1 MALVRF
7 DRWSRS
13 LRNSIAAV
21 TVFVVTA
28 AFLPFREFLTPTE
41 VALTLLL
48 VVLFASTLF
57 GSTSGLIASVAA
69 IACFNFFFLPPFH
82 TFDISGAE
90 NWIAF
95 GTFVITALIAG
106 QLSGY
111 ARRRAEES
119 EARQR
124 EIERLYDELRSAFEQ
139 ASEAEALRKS
149 EKLKSALLDA
159 VTHDL
164 RTPLTS
170 IKASVT
176 TLIEDSREKVLDGD
190 SQQEF
195 LEIIDEETD
204 RLNDFIEGMV
214 GIAKIEANAMSL
226 QRRSSSIEEIVGN
239 ALERAKRA
247 TREHRIEVDI
257 APDLPN
263 IFADAASIAE
273 VLFTLIDNAAKYSA
287 GGTSIKIAATGSDGK
302 VLISV
307 QDQGKGIEPAMR
319 QRVFDKFFRSA
330 ENIHQTGSGLGLGL
344 AIAKGIVESQGGSIR
359 IEDGDSGFVT
369 KFVVGLPVGLEGSS
383 ERTTPSAE
391 ADATPPSGD
400 VRMSGA

>member
-1 MALVRF
+1 MALVQF
-7 DRWSRS
+7 DKWGRGW
-13 LRNSIAAV
+13 RNVVSAAV
-21 TVFVVTA
+21 VLLVTA

-57 GSTSGLIASVAA
+57 GSTSGLVASVAA

-82 TFDISGAE
+82 TFDISGPE

-95 GTFVITALIAG
+95 GTFIITALISG

-124 EIERLYDELRSAFEQ
+124 EIERLYEELQSAFVQ

-176 TLIEDSREKVLDGD
+176 TLIEDSKEDLLDAE
-190 SQQEF
+190 SRQEF

-204 RLNDFIEGMV
+204 RLNEFIEGMV
-214 GIAKIEANAMSL
+214 GIAKVEANAMSL
-226 QRRSSSIEEIVGN
+226 HKRSASVDEIVSN
-239 ALERAKRA
+239 AMERAKRVTA
-247 TREHRIEVDI
+247 GHTLDVTLQ
-257 APDLPN
+257 PDLPN
-263 IFADAASIAE
+263 VFADAASIAE
-273 VLFTLIDNAAKYSA
+273 VVFTLIDNAAKYSNA
-287 GGTSIKIAATGSDGK
+287 GTLIGVSAASSDGH
-302 VLISV
+302 VEITV
-307 QDQGKGIEPAMR
+307 QDQGKGISADLRE
-319 QRVFDKFFRSA
+319 RVFDKFFRSD
-330 ENIHQTGSGLGLGL
+330 EQDIHRTGSGLGLGL
-344 AIAKGIVESQGGSIR
+344 AIAKGIVESHGGSIR
-359 IEDGDSGFVT
+359 IDDGDAGFVT
-369 KFVVGLPVGLEGSS
+369 KFVVSLP
-383 ERTTPSAE
+383 TAK
-391 ADATPPSGD
+391 
-400 VRMSGA
+400 

>member
-1 MALVRF
+1 VLAAL
-7 DRWSRS
+7 
-13 LRNSIAAV
+13 AV
-21 TVFVVTA
+21 LVVTG

-57 GSTSGLIASVAA
+57 GSTSGLVASVAA

-90 NWIAF
+90 NWLAF
-95 GTFVITALIAG
+95 GTFVITALISG

-119 EARQR
+119 EARKA
-124 EIERLYDELRSAFEQ
+124 EIERLYDELRGAFEQ

-176 TLIEDSREKVLDGD
+176 TLIEDSQEKILDAE
-190 SQQEF
+190 SRKEF
-195 LEIIDEETD
+195 LDIIDEETD
-204 RLNDFIEGMV
+204 RLNEFIEGMV
-214 GIAKIEANAMSL
+214 GIAKVEANAMSL
-226 QRRSSSIEEIVGN
+226 HRRSASVEEIVGN
-239 ALERAKRA
+239 AVMRAKRV
-247 TREHRIEVDI
+247 TEDHRVEADL

-263 IFADAASIAE
+263 VYADAASIAE
-273 VLFTLIDNAAKYSA
+273 VVFTLIDNAAKYSNA
-287 GGTSIKIAATGSDGK
+287 GTSIAISAVTSDDH
-302 VLISV
+302 VELIV
-307 QDQGKGIEPAMR
+307 QDQGQGIDPSMR
-319 QRVFDKFFRSA
+319 TRVFDKFFRSD
-330 ENIHQTGSGLGLGL
+330 EHEIHKTGSGLGLGL

-359 IEDGDSGFVT
+359 IEDGSEGFVT
-369 KFVVGLPVGLEGSS
+369 KFVVSLPVSVEG
-383 ERTTPSAE
+383 E
-391 ADATPPSGD
+391 G
-400 VRMSGA
+400 

>member
-7 DRWSRS
+7 DKWSRGWRS
-13 LRNSIAAV
+13 VIAAV
-21 TVFVVTA
+21 VVFLVTA

-48 VVLFASTLF
+48 VVLFSSTLF

-111 ARRRAEES
+111 ARKRAEES
-119 EARQR
+119 EARQS
-124 EIERLYDELRSAFEQ
+124 EIERLYDELRAAFEQ

-176 TLIEDSREKVLDGD
+176 TLIEDSREKLLDGE
-190 SQQEF
+190 SKQEF

-204 RLNDFIEGMV
+204 RLNEFIEGMV

-226 QRRSSSIEEIVGN
+226 QKRSASVEEIIAN
-239 ALERAKRA
+239 AVERAKRV
-247 TREHRIEVDI
+247 TGQHRVEVDI
-257 APDLPN
+257 ARDLPN
-263 IFADAASIAE
+263 IFADAASISE

-287 GGTSIKIAATGSDGK
+287 EGTTIRIAGGVVEGRVEIA
-302 VLISV
+302 V
-307 QDQGKGIEPAMR
+307 QDQGKGIDPSMR
-319 QRVFDKFFRSA
+319 ERVFDKFFRA
-330 ENIHQTGSGLGLGL
+330 DDQEIHRTGSGLGLGL
-344 AIAKGIVESQGGSIR
+344 AIAKGIVESQGGSIGV
-359 IEDGDSGFVT
+359 EDGEDGFVT
-369 KFVVGLPVGLEGSS
+369 RFSVRLPM
-383 ERTTPSAE
+383 AE
-391 ADATPPSGD
+391 DS
-400 VRMSGA
+400 RS

>member
-1 MALVRF
+1 
-7 DRWSRS
+7 
-13 LRNSIAAV
+13 V
-21 TVFVVTA
+21 TVITVTA
-28 AFLPFREFLTPTE
+28 VFLPFREFLTPTE

-57 GSTSGLIASVAA
+57 GSTSGLLAA
-69 IACFNFFFLPPFH
+69 VFAILCFNFFFLPPFH
-82 TFDISGAE
+82 TFDISGPE

-119 EARQR
+119 MARQK

-176 TLIEDSREKVLDGD
+176 TLLEDMRSRVLDSE

-204 RLNDFIEGMV
+204 RLDEFVEGIV
-214 GIAKIEANAMSL
+214 GIAKIEANAL
-226 QRRSSSIEEIVGN
+226 ELHRRSASVDEIITN
-239 ALERAKRA
+239 ALERAG
-247 TREHRIEVDI
+247 RITEGHSVKVSI
-257 APDLPN
+257 EPDLPN
-263 IFADAASIAE
+263 VYADAASIAE
-273 VLFTLIDNAAKYSA
+273 VVFTLLDNAAKYSPR
-287 GGTSIKIAATGSDGK
+287 GTIIYVSARTCKSGQVEIT
-302 VLISV
+302 V

-319 QRVFDKFFRSA
+319 ERVFEKFVRGGAEHEIHEIHRSS
-330 ENIHQTGSGLGLGL
+330 GGLGLGL
-344 AIAKGIVESQGGSIR
+344 AIAKGIVDSQGGKIG
-359 IEDGDSGFVT
+359 IADGDSGFVT
-369 KFVVGLPVGLEGSS
+369 KLSVILPVISNEK
-383 ERTTPSAE
+383 R
-391 ADATPPSGD
+391 
-400 VRMSGA
+400 

>member
-7 DRWSRS
+7 DKWSRGVRS
-13 LRNSIAAV
+13 VIAGA

-28 AFLPFREFLTPTE
+28 AFMPFGEFLTPTE

-48 VVLFASTLF
+48 VVLFGSTLF
-57 GSTSGLIASVAA
+57 GSTAGLVAAVSA
-69 IACFNFFFLPPFH
+69 IACFNFFFLPPIF
-82 TFDISGAE
+82 TFTISE
-90 NWIAF
+90 PQNLVAF
-95 GTFVITALIAG
+95 ATFIITAVIAG

-124 EIERLYDELRSAFEQ
+124 EIERLYEELQAAFEQ

-176 TLIEDSREKVLDGD
+176 TLIEDAKDDLLDAE

-204 RLNDFIEGMV
+204 RLNEFIEGLV

-226 QRRSSSIEEIVGN
+226 HKRVASVEEIVGN
-239 ALERAKRA
+239 AVERAKRA
-247 TREHRIEVDI
+247 TEDHRIEIDI

-263 IFADAASIAE
+263 VYADAASIAE
-273 VLFTLIDNAAKYSA
+273 VVFTLIDNAAKYSNA
-287 GGTSIKIAATGSDGK
+287 GTSISISATSFEGR
-302 VLISV
+302 VEIVV

-319 QRVFDKFFRSA
+319 SRVFDKFFRS
-330 ENIHQTGSGLGLGL
+330 EEQDIHRTGSGLGLGL

-359 IEDGDSGFVT
+359 IEDGDAGFVT
-369 KFVVGLPVGLEGSS
+369 KFVIGLPNDRV
-383 ERTTPSAE
+383 A
-391 ADATPPSGD
+391 
-400 VRMSGA
+400 

>member
-1 MALVRF
+1 LVRF
-7 DRWSRS
+7 DKWGRGW
-13 LRNSIAAV
+13 RNVVSAAV
-21 TVFVVTA
+21 VLLVTA

-57 GSTSGLIASVAA
+57 GSTSGLVASVAA

-82 TFDISGAE
+82 TFNISGPE

-95 GTFVITALIAG
+95 GTFIITALISG

-124 EIERLYDELRSAFEQ
+124 EIERLYDELQAAFEQ

-176 TLIEDSREKVLDGD
+176 TLIEDSKEDLLDGE
-190 SQQEF
+190 SKQEF

-204 RLNDFIEGMV
+204 RLNEFIEGMV

-226 QRRSSSIEEIVGN
+226 HKRSASIEEIVGN
-239 ALERAKRA
+239 AVERGKRVTA
-247 TREHRIEVDI
+247 QHTVDVTLQ
-257 APDLPN
+257 PDLPN
-263 IFADAASIAE
+263 VYADAASIAE
-273 VLFTLIDNAAKYSA
+273 VVFTLIDNAAKYSSA
-287 GGTSIKIAATGSDGK
+287 GTSIA
-302 VLISV
+302 ISARKSENTVEVIV

-319 QRVFDKFFRSA
+319 ARVFDKFFRSD
-330 ENIHQTGSGLGLGL
+330 EQDIHRTGSGLGLGL

-359 IEDGDSGFVT
+359 IEDGDAGFVT
-369 KFVVGLPVGLEGSS
+369 KFVVSLPISK
-383 ERTTPSAE
+383 
-391 ADATPPSGD
+391 
-400 VRMSGA
+400 

>member
-1 MALVRF
+1 M
-7 DRWSRS
+7 
-13 LRNSIAAV
+13 IAAV
-21 TVFVVTA
+21 TVFLVTA

-82 TFDISGAE
+82 TFDISGAG

-111 ARRRAEES
+111 AR
-119 EARQR
+119 QR
-124 EIERLYDELRSAFEQ
+124 EIERLYDELQGAFEQ
-139 ASEAEALRKS
+139 ASEAEALRRS

-176 TLIEDSREKVLDGD
+176 TLIDDSREKLLDGE
-190 SQQEF
+190 SKQEF

-204 RLNDFIEGMV
+204 RLNEFIEGMV

-226 QRRSSSIEEIVGN
+226 QKRSASVEEIVGN
-239 ALERAKRA
+239 AVERAKRV
-247 TREHRIEVDI
+247 TGEHRVEVDI
-257 APDLPN
+257 TPDLPN
-263 IFADAASIAE
+263 IFADAASISE
-273 VLFTLIDNAAKYSA
+273 VVFTLIDNAAKYSA
-287 GGTSIKIAATGSDGK
+287 GGTTIRISATTSDGR

-307 QDQGKGIEPAMR
+307 EDQGKGIESGMR
-319 QRVFDKFFRSA
+319 ERVFDKFFRA
-330 ENIHQTGSGLGLGL
+330 GEQDIHRTGSGLGLGL
-344 AIAKGIVESQGGSIR
+344 AIAKGIVESQGGSIG
-359 IEDGDSGFVT
+359 IEDGDGGFVT
-369 KFVVGLPVGLEGSS
+369 KFVISLPVSE

-391 ADATPPSGD
+391 AAATPPS
-400 VRMSGA
+400 

>member
-7 DRWSRS
+7 DKWSRGVRS
-13 LRNSIAAV
+13 VIAAV
-21 TVFVVTA
+21 TVFLVTA

-119 EARQR
+119 EARQK
-124 EIERLYDELRSAFEQ
+124 EIERLYDELRGAFEQ
-139 ASEAEALRKS
+139 ASEAAALRKS

-176 TLIEDSREKVLDGD
+176 TLIEDSAEKLLDGE
-190 SQQEF
+190 SKQEF

-204 RLNDFIEGMV
+204 RLNEFIQGMV

-226 QRRSSSIEEIVGN
+226 HRRSASVEEIVGN
-239 ALERAKRA
+239 AVERAKRV
-247 TREHRIEVDI
+247 TGEHRVEVI
-257 APDLPN
+257 TAPDLPN
-263 IFADAASIAE
+263 IFADAASISE
-273 VLFTLIDNAAKYSA
+273 VVYTLIDNAAKYSA
-287 GGTSIKIAATGSDGK
+287 GGTTIEIRAVREGEQVEIA
-302 VLISV
+302 V
-307 QDQGKGIEPAMR
+307 QDQGRGIDPSMR
-319 QRVFDKFFRSA
+319 ERVFDKFFRA
-330 ENIHQTGSGLGLGL
+330 DDQDIHRTGSGLGLGL

-359 IEDGDSGFVT
+359 IVDGDAGSVT
-369 KFVVGLPVGLEGSS
+369 KFLVSLPISK
-383 ERTTPSAE
+383 
-391 ADATPPSGD
+391 
-400 VRMSGA
+400 

>member
-1 MALVRF
+1 M
-7 DRWSRS
+7 RS
-13 LRNSIAAV
+13 VIAAV
-21 TVFVVTA
+21 VVLLVAA

-57 GSTSGLIASVAA
+57 GSTSGLVASAAA

-95 GTFVITALIAG
+95 GTFVITALISG

-124 EIERLYDELRSAFEQ
+124 EIERLYEELQSAFEQ

-176 TLIEDSREKVLDGD
+176 TLIEDSKEDLLDAE

-204 RLNDFIEGMV
+204 RLNEFIEGMV

-226 QRRSSSIEEIVGN
+226 HKRSASVEEIVGN
-239 ALERAKRA
+239 AVERAKRVTA
-247 TREHRIEVDI
+247 RHTVTV
-257 APDLPN
+257 ALQPDLPN
-263 IFADAASIAE
+263 VYADAASIAE
-273 VLFTLIDNAAKYSA
+273 VVFTLIDNAAKYSNA
-287 GGTSIKIAATGSDGK
+287 GTSIELSA
-302 VLISV
+302 ISSHDHVEIIV
-307 QDQGKGIEPAMR
+307 QDQGRGIEPSMR
-319 QRVFDKFFRSA
+319 DRVFDKFFRSDDQD
-330 ENIHQTGSGLGLGL
+330 IHRTGSGLGLGL

-359 IEDGDSGFVT
+359 VEDGDSGFVT
-369 KFVVGLPVGLEGSS
+369 KFVVSLPV
-383 ERTTPSAE
+383 
-391 ADATPPSGD
+391 
-400 VRMSGA
+400 V

>member
-1 MALVRF
+1 VALVRF
-7 DRWSRS
+7 DKWSRGVRS
-13 LRNSIAAV
+13 VIAAV
-21 TVFVVTA
+21 TVFLVTA

-119 EARQR
+119 EARQK
-124 EIERLYDELRSAFEQ
+124 EIERLYDELRGAFEQ
-139 ASEAEALRKS
+139 ASEAAALRKS

-176 TLIEDSREKVLDGD
+176 TLIEDSAEKLLDGE
-190 SQQEF
+190 SKQEF

-204 RLNDFIEGMV
+204 RLNEFIQGMV

-226 QRRSSSIEEIVGN
+226 HRRSASVEEIVGN
-239 ALERAKRA
+239 AVERAKRV
-247 TREHRIEVDI
+247 TGEHRVEVI
-257 APDLPN
+257 TAPDLPN
-263 IFADAASIAE
+263 IFADAASISE
-273 VLFTLIDNAAKYSA
+273 VVYTLIDNAAKYSA
-287 GGTSIKIAATGSDGK
+287 GGTTIEIRAVREGEQVEIA
-302 VLISV
+302 V
-307 QDQGKGIEPAMR
+307 QDQGRGIDPSMR
-319 QRVFDKFFRSA
+319 ERVFDKFFRA
-330 ENIHQTGSGLGLGL
+330 DDQDIHRTGSGLGLGL

-359 IEDGDSGFVT
+359 IVDGDAGSVT
-369 KFVVGLPVGLEGSS
+369 KFLVSLPISK
-383 ERTTPSAE
+383 
-391 ADATPPSGD
+391 
-400 VRMSGA
+400 

>member
-1 MALVRF
+1 V
-7 DRWSRS
+7 
-13 LRNSIAAV
+13 IAAA
-21 TVFVVTA
+21 TVFIVTA
-28 AFLPFREFLTPTE
+28 AFMPFGSFMTPTE

-48 VVLFASTLF
+48 VVLFSSTLF
-57 GSTSGLIASVAA
+57 GSTAGLVASVAA
-69 IACFNFFFLPPFH
+69 IACFNFFFLPPIF
-82 TFDISGAE
+82 TFTISDPQ
-90 NWIAF
+90 NLVAF
-95 GTFVITALIAG
+95 ATFVITALISG

-124 EIERLYDELRSAFEQ
+124 EIERLYEELQAAFEQ

-176 TLIEDSREKVLDGD
+176 TLIEDSKEDLLDAE

-204 RLNDFIEGMV
+204 RLNEFIEGMV

-226 QRRSSSIEEIVGN
+226 HKRVASVEEIVGN
-239 ALERAKRA
+239 AVERAKRVTGRHTVA
-247 TREHRIEVDI
+247 VSLQ
-257 APDLPN
+257 PDLPN
-263 IFADAASIAE
+263 VYADAASIAE
-273 VLFTLIDNAAKYSA
+273 VVFTLIDNAAKYSNA
-287 GGTSIKIAATGSDGK
+287 GTSISISAVGVEDH
-302 VLISV
+302 VDLIV
-307 QDQGKGIEPAMR
+307 QDQGKGIDPSMR
-319 QRVFDKFFRSA
+319 TRVFDKFFRSD
-330 ENIHQTGSGLGLGL
+330 EQDIHKTGSGLGLGL
-344 AIAKGIVESQGGSIR
+344 AIAKGIVESQGGSIG
-359 IEDGDSGFVT
+359 IEDGDAGFVT
-369 KFVVGLPVGLEGSS
+369 RFVVSLPVSEERTT

-391 ADATPPSGD
+391 AAATPPS
-400 VRMSGA
+400 

>member
-1 MALVRF
+1 M
-7 DRWSRS
+7 
-13 LRNSIAAV
+13 RNAVAAAV
-21 TVFVVTA
+21 VLLVTA

-57 GSTSGLIASVAA
+57 GSTSGLVASVAA

-82 TFDISGAE
+82 TFNISGPE

-95 GTFVITALIAG
+95 GTFVITALISG

-124 EIERLYDELRSAFEQ
+124 EIERLYEELRAAFEQ
-139 ASEAEALRKS
+139 VSEAEALRKS

-176 TLIEDSREKVLDGD
+176 TLIEDFKDNVLDEE

-204 RLNDFIEGMV
+204 RLNEFIEGMV
-214 GIAKIEANAMSL
+214 GIAKVEANAMSL
-226 QRRSSSIEEIVGN
+226 NKRSASAEEIVAN
-239 ALERAKRA
+239 AVERAKRVTA
-247 TREHRIEVDI
+247 GHIVEASVQ
-257 APDLPN
+257 PDLPN
-263 IFADAASIAE
+263 VYADAASIAE
-273 VLFTLIDNAAKYSA
+273 VLFTLIDNAAKYSNA
-287 GGTSIKIAATGSDGK
+287 GTPIKVSAANSEGHVELT
-302 VLISV
+302 V
-307 QDQGKGIEPAMR
+307 QDQGRGIEPAMR
-319 QRVFDKFFRSA
+319 GRVFEKFFRS
-330 ENIHQTGSGLGLGL
+330 EDQDIHRTGSGLGLGL
-344 AIAKGIVESQGGSIR
+344 AIARGIVESQGGSIS
-359 IEDGDSGFVT
+359 IEDGDAGFVT
-369 KFVVGLPVGLEGSS
+369 KFIVRLPVLS
-383 ERTTPSAE
+383 
-391 ADATPPSGD
+391 
-400 VRMSGA
+400 

>member
-1 MALVRF
+1 VALVRF
-7 DRWSRS
+7 DKWSRGWRS
-13 LRNSIAAV
+13 AIAAV
-21 TVFVVTA
+21 TVFLVTA

-57 GSTSGLIASVAA
+57 GSTSGLVASVAA

-124 EIERLYDELRSAFEQ
+124 EIERLYDELRGAFEQ

-176 TLIEDSREKVLDGD
+176 TLIEDSRENMLDGE
-190 SQQEF
+190 SKQEF

-204 RLNDFIEGMV
+204 RLNEFIEGMV

-226 QRRSSSIEEIVGN
+226 HKRSTSVEEIIGN
-239 ALERAKRA
+239 AVERAKRV
-247 TREHRIEVDI
+247 TGEHRVEVDI
-257 APDLPN
+257 AADLPN
-263 IFADAASIAE
+263 VYADAASIAE
-273 VLFTLIDNAAKYSA
+273 VVFTLIDNATKYSTA
-287 GGTSIKIAATGSDGK
+287 ATTIRIAAVGDEDQ
-302 VLISV
+302 VRISV
-307 QDQGKGIEPAMR
+307 QDQGKGIDAGMR
-319 QRVFDKFFRSA
+319 ERVFEKFFRA
-330 ENIHQTGSGLGLGL
+330 GEQDIHRTGSGLGLGL

-359 IEDGDSGFVT
+359 IEDGDDGFVT
-369 KFVVGLPVGLEGSS
+369 RFVVDLPVSN
-383 ERTTPSAE
+383 ERTPA
-391 ADATPPSGD
+391 
-400 VRMSGA
+400 

>member
-1 MALVRF
+1 
-7 DRWSRS
+7 
-13 LRNSIAAV
+13 LRGVIAAV
-21 TVFVVTA
+21 VVLLVTS

-57 GSTSGLIASVAA
+57 GSTSGLVASVAA
-69 IACFNFFFLPPFH
+69 IACFNFFFLPPVN
-82 TFDISGAE
+82 TFNISGPE

-95 GTFVITALIAG
+95 GTFVITALISG

-124 EIERLYDELRSAFEQ
+124 EIERLYTQLQSAFEQ
-139 ASEAEALRKS
+139 ASDAEALRKS

-176 TLIEDSREKVLDGD
+176 TLIEDLEEDLLDSD

-204 RLNDFIEGMV
+204 RLNEFIEGMV

-226 QRRSSSIEEIVGN
+226 HKRVASVEEIVGN
-239 ALERAKRA
+239 AVERAKRVA
-247 TREHRIEVDI
+247 ARHTIDVSLQ
-257 APDLPN
+257 PDLPN
-263 IFADAASIAE
+263 VYADAASIAE
-273 VLFTLIDNAAKYSA
+273 VVFTLIDNAAKYSNV
-287 GGTSIKIAATGSDGK
+287 GTRIG
-302 VLISV
+302 ISARRFEDTVEVIV
-307 QDQGKGIEPAMR
+307 QDQGKGIDPAMR
-319 QRVFDKFFRSA
+319 SRVFDKFFRSD
-330 ENIHQTGSGLGLGL
+330 EQDIHRTGNGLGLGL
-344 AIAKGIVESQGGSIR
+344 AIAKGIVESQGGSVR
-359 IEDGDSGFVT
+359 IDDGDAGFVT
-369 KFVVGLPVGLEGSS
+369 KFVVSLPISK
-383 ERTTPSAE
+383 
-391 ADATPPSGD
+391 
-400 VRMSGA
+400 

>member
-1 MALVRF
+1 M
-7 DRWSRS
+7 RS
-13 LRNSIAAV
+13 VIAAV
-21 TVFVVTA
+21 TVFLVTA
-28 AFLPFREFLTPTE
+28 AFLPFREYLTPTE

-48 VVLFASTLF
+48 VVLFASTVF
-57 GSTSGLIASVAA
+57 GSTSGLVASVAA
-69 IACFNFFFLPPFH
+69 IACFNFFFLPPVN
-82 TFDISGAE
+82 TFNISGPE

-95 GTFVITALIAG
+95 GTFVITALISG

-119 EARQR
+119 ETRQR
-124 EIERLYDELRSAFEQ
+124 EIERLYDELQSAFEQ

-176 TLIEDSREKVLDGD
+176 TLIEDSKEDLLDAE

-204 RLNDFIEGMV
+204 RLNEFIEGMV

-226 QRRSSSIEEIVGN
+226 HKRSASVEEIVGN
-239 ALERAKRA
+239 AVERAKRVTA
-247 TREHRIEVDI
+247 RHTVDVTLEK
-257 APDLPN
+257 DLTN
-263 IFADAASIAE
+263 VYADAASIAE
-273 VLFTLIDNAAKYSA
+273 VMFTLIDNASKYSNA
-287 GGTSIKIAATGSDGK
+287 GTLIRVSAAGFDDHVEIA
-302 VLISV
+302 VE
-307 QDQGKGIEPAMR
+307 DQGKGIDPSQRA
-319 QRVFDKFFRSA
+319 RVFDKFFRSD
-330 ENIHQTGSGLGLGL
+330 EQDIHRTGSGLGLGL

-359 IEDGDSGFVT
+359 IEDGGTGFVT
-369 KFVVGLPVGLEGSS
+369 KFVVSLPISK
-383 ERTTPSAE
+383 
-391 ADATPPSGD
+391 
-400 VRMSGA
+400 

>member
-1 MALVRF
+1 MTLGRF
-7 DRWSRS
+7 GNIGRGI
-13 LRNSIAAV
+13 RNAIAVV
-21 TVFVVTA
+21 TVITVTA
-28 AFLPFREFLTPTE
+28 VFLPFREFLTPTE

-57 GSTSGLIASVAA
+57 GSTSGLLAA
-69 IACFNFFFLPPFH
+69 VFAILCFNFFFLPPFH
-82 TFDISGAE
+82 TFDISGPE

-119 EARQR
+119 MARQK

-176 TLIEDSREKVLDGD
+176 TLLEDMRSRVLDSE

-204 RLNDFIEGMV
+204 RLDEFVEGIV
-214 GIAKIEANAMSL
+214 GIAKIEANAL
-226 QRRSSSIEEIVGN
+226 ELHRRSASVDEIITN
-239 ALERAKRA
+239 ALERAG
-247 TREHRIEVDI
+247 RITEGHSVKVSI
-257 APDLPN
+257 EPDLPN
-263 IFADAASIAE
+263 VYADAASIAE
-273 VLFTLIDNAAKYSA
+273 VVFTLLDNAAKYSPR
-287 GGTSIKIAATGSDGK
+287 GTIIYVSARTCKSGQIEIT
-302 VLISV
+302 V

-319 QRVFDKFFRSA
+319 ERVFEKFVRGGAEHEIHEIHRSS
-330 ENIHQTGSGLGLGL
+330 GGLGLGL
-344 AIAKGIVESQGGSIR
+344 AIAKGIVDSQGGKIG
-359 IEDGDSGFVT
+359 IADGDSGFVT
-369 KFVVGLPVGLEGSS
+369 KLSVILPVISNEK
-383 ERTTPSAE
+383 R
-391 ADATPPSGD
+391 
-400 VRMSGA
+400 

>member
-1 MALVRF
+1 M
-7 DRWSRS
+7 
-13 LRNSIAAV
+13 IAAV
-21 TVFVVTA
+21 TVFLVTA

-119 EARQR
+119 EARQK
-124 EIERLYDELRSAFEQ
+124 EIERLYDELRGAFEQ
-139 ASEAEALRKS
+139 ASEAAALRKS

-176 TLIEDSREKVLDGD
+176 TLIEDSAEKLLDGE
-190 SQQEF
+190 SKQEF

-204 RLNDFIEGMV
+204 RLNEFIQGMV

-226 QRRSSSIEEIVGN
+226 HRRSASVEEIVGN
-239 ALERAKRA
+239 AVERAKRV
-247 TREHRIEVDI
+247 TGEHRVEVI
-257 APDLPN
+257 TAPDLPN
-263 IFADAASIAE
+263 IFADAASISE
-273 VLFTLIDNAAKYSA
+273 VVYTLIDNAAKYSA
-287 GGTSIKIAATGSDGK
+287 GGTTIEIRAVREGEQVEIA
-302 VLISV
+302 V
-307 QDQGKGIEPAMR
+307 QDQGRGIDPSMR
-319 QRVFDKFFRSA
+319 ERVFDKFFRA
-330 ENIHQTGSGLGLGL
+330 DDQDIHRTGSGLGLGL

-359 IEDGDSGFVT
+359 IVDGDAGSVT
-369 KFVVGLPVGLEGSS
+369 KFLVSLPISK
-383 ERTTPSAE
+383 
-391 ADATPPSGD
+391 
-400 VRMSGA
+400 

>member
-1 MALVRF
+1 V
-7 DRWSRS
+7 RS
-13 LRNSIAAV
+13 LIAAV
-21 TVFVVTA
+21 VVLLVTA
-28 AFLPFREFLTPTE
+28 AFVPFREFLTPTE

-57 GSTSGLIASVAA
+57 GSTAGLVASVAS

-82 TFDISGAE
+82 TFDISGPE

-95 GTFVITALIAG
+95 GTFIITAIISG

-124 EIERLYDELRSAFEQ
+124 EIERLYEELRSAFEQ

-176 TLIEDSREKVLDGD
+176 TLIEDAKDDLLDAE

-204 RLNDFIEGMV
+204 RLNEFIEGMV

-226 QRRSSSIEEIVGN
+226 HKRSASVEEIVGN
-239 ALERAKRA
+239 AVERAKRA
-247 TREHRIEVDI
+247 TENHRIEVNI
-257 APDLPN
+257 ASDLPN
-263 IFADAASIAE
+263 VYADAASIAE
-273 VLFTLIDNAAKYSA
+273 VVFTLIDNAAKYSKA
-287 GGTSIKIAATGSDGK
+287 GTSISISATSFEGR
-302 VLISV
+302 VEIIV

-319 QRVFDKFFRSA
+319 SRVFDKFFRS
-330 ENIHQTGSGLGLGL
+330 EEQDIHKTGSGLGLGL

-359 IEDGDSGFVT
+359 TEDGDKGFVT
-369 KFVVGLPVGLEGSS
+369 KFIVSLPIAEVNPGS
-383 ERTTPSAE
+383 
-391 ADATPPSGD
+391 
-400 VRMSGA
+400 

>member
-1 MALVRF
+1 ML
-7 DRWSRS
+7 
-13 LRNSIAAV
+13 
-21 TVFVVTA
+21 VTA
-28 AFLPFREFLTPTE
+28 AFLPFRESLTPTE

-95 GTFVITALIAG
+95 GTFVITALISG

-119 EARQR
+119 EARKA
-124 EIERLYDELRSAFEQ
+124 EIERLYDELRGAFEQ

-176 TLIEDSREKVLDGD
+176 TLIEDSREKVLDGE
-190 SQQEF
+190 SKQEF

-214 GIAKIEANAMSL
+214 GIAQIEANALSL
-226 QRRSSSIEEIVGN
+226 QKRAASVEEMVAN
-239 ALERAKRA
+239 ALERAKRV
-247 TREHRIEVDI
+247 TKDHEVTVEI

-263 IFADAASIAE
+263 VFADAASISE
-273 VLFTLIDNAAKYSA
+273 VLFTLIDNAAKYSPA
-287 GGTSIKIAATGSDGK
+287 GTAIQVSAATADGG
-302 VLISV
+302 VELRV
-307 QDQGKGIEPAMR
+307 QDQGKGIKPEMR
-319 QRVFDKFFRSA
+319 ERVFDKFFRS
-330 ENIHQTGSGLGLGL
+330 EEQDIHRTGSGLGLGL
-344 AIAKGIVESQGGSIR
+344 AIAKGIVESQGGVIR
-359 IEDGDSGFVT
+359 IEDGDEGFVT
-369 KFVVGLPVGLEGSS
+369 SFVVNLPISVE
-383 ERTTPSAE
+383 
-391 ADATPPSGD
+391 
-400 VRMSGA
+400 V

>member
-1 MALVRF
+1 M
-7 DRWSRS
+7 
-13 LRNSIAAV
+13 IAAV
-21 TVFVVTA
+21 TVFLVTA

-124 EIERLYDELRSAFEQ
+124 EIERLYDELQGAFEQ
-139 ASEAEALRKS
+139 ASEAEALRRS

-176 TLIEDSREKVLDGD
+176 TLIDDSREKLLDGE
-190 SQQEF
+190 SKQEF

-204 RLNDFIEGMV
+204 RLNEFIEGMV

-226 QRRSSSIEEIVGN
+226 QKRSASVEEIVGN
-239 ALERAKRA
+239 AVERAKRV
-247 TREHRIEVDI
+247 TGEHRVEVDI
-257 APDLPN
+257 TPDLPN
-263 IFADAASIAE
+263 IFADAASISE
-273 VLFTLIDNAAKYSA
+273 VVFTLIDNAAKYSA
-287 GGTSIKIAATGSDGK
+287 GGTTIRISATTSDGR

-307 QDQGKGIEPAMR
+307 EDQGKGIESGMR
-319 QRVFDKFFRSA
+319 DRVFDKFFRA
-330 ENIHQTGSGLGLGL
+330 GEQDIHRTGSGLGLGL
-344 AIAKGIVESQGGSIR
+344 AIAKGIVESQGGSIG
-359 IEDGDSGFVT
+359 IEDGDGGFVT
-369 KFVVGLPVGLEGSS
+369 KFVISLPVSE

-391 ADATPPSGD
+391 AAATPPS
-400 VRMSGA
+400 